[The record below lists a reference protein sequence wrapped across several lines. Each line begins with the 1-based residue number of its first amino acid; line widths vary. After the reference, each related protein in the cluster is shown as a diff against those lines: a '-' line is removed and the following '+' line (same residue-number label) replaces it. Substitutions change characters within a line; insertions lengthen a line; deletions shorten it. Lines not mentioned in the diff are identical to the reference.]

1 LNDIYLDLSKQSS
14 LMRTVEH
21 ASIIEAVKNLSMEA
35 NYDLATDVVTAFEKG
50 KEQEESPTGKAIFS
64 ALLKN
69 QNIARDEE
77 VPMCQDTGFS
87 VIYVELGQ
95 DVHIKGGS
103 LEDSINEGVRQGYAD
118 GYLRKSMCE
127 PFTRKNTG
135 DNTPAIIITEI
146 VSGNKMKIVVAPK
159 GGGSE
164 NMSRVTMLKP
174 ADGKEGI
181 KEFVVNR
188 CLEAGSNPCPP
199 VIVGVGIGGSSEKAA
214 ILARKSLFRE
224 IGSKNP
230 DPELSEMEAD
240 MLKKIN
246 DLGMGPQGLG
256 GTQYALAV
264 HIEKFPCHIAQLPV
278 GVNICCHAARH
289 KEVVL

>member
-1 LNDIYLDLSKQSS
+1 MEANFDLSK
-14 LMRTVEH
+14 
-21 ASIIEAVKNLSMEA
+21 
-35 NYDLATDVVTAFEKG
+35 DVVAAFEKG
-50 KEQEESPTGKAIFS
+50 KEQEKSPTGKAIFS
-64 ALLKN
+64 ALIKN
-69 QNIARDEE
+69 QNIARDER

-95 DVHIKGGS
+95 DVHIEGGP

-135 DNTPAIIITEI
+135 DNTPAVIITEI
-146 VSGNKMKIVVAPK
+146 VPGDKMKIIVAPK

-188 CLEAGSNPCPP
+188 CFEAGSNPCPP
-199 VIVGVGIGGSSEKAA
+199 VIVGVGIGGSSEKVA

-230 DPELSEMEAD
+230 DLELAEMEAE

-264 HIEKFPCHIAQLPV
+264 HIEKFPCHIAQLPLA
-278 GVNICCHAARH
+278 VNICCHAARH
-289 KEVVL
+289 KEVIL

>member
-1 LNDIYLDLSKQSS
+1 MKIIQSK
-14 LMRTVEH
+14 E
-21 ASIIEAVKNLSMEA
+21 IIESIKRLSMEA
-35 NYDLATDVVTAFEKG
+35 NYNLGKDVVSAFETG

-69 QNIARDEE
+69 QDIARNEQ

-87 VIYVELGQ
+87 VIYIELGQ
-95 DVHIKGGS
+95 DVHIEGGS
-103 LEDSINEGVRQGYAD
+103 LEEDINEGVRQGYAE

-135 DNTPAIIITEI
+135 DNTPAVVITEI
-146 VSGNKMKIVVAPK
+146 VPGDKMKIIVAPK

-181 KEFVVNR
+181 KKFVVNR
-188 CLEAGSNPCPP
+188 CFEAGSNPCPP

-230 DPELSEMEAD
+230 DPELAEMEAE

-246 DLGMGPQGLG
+246 ALGMGPQGLG

-264 HIEKFPCHIAQLPV
+264 HIEKYPCHIAQLPLA
-278 GVNICCHAARH
+278 VNICCHAARH

>member
-1 LNDIYLDLSKQSS
+1 MKTIQHTK
-14 LMRTVEH
+14 
-21 ASIIEAVKNLSMEA
+21 IIEAIKRLCMEA
-35 NYDLATDVVTAFEKG
+35 NFDLGKDVIASFERS
-50 KEQEESPTGKAIFS
+50 KEQEESPAGKAIFG

-69 QNIARDEE
+69 IEIAKKER

-87 VIYVELGQ
+87 VIYIELGQ
-95 DVHIKGGS
+95 DLHVEGGP
-103 LEDSINEGVRQGYAD
+103 LEEAINEGVRQGYAE
-118 GYLRKSMCE
+118 GYLRKSMCD

-135 DNTPAIIITEI
+135 DNTPAIIVTEI
-146 VSGNKMKIVVAPK
+146 VPGDRIKITVAPK

-164 NMSRVTMLKP
+164 NMSRVNMLKP

-181 KEFVVNR
+181 KQLVINR

-224 IGSKNP
+224 IGSINP
-230 DPELSEMEAD
+230 DPELAEMEED
-240 MLKKIN
+240 LLEKIN
-246 DLGMGPQGLG
+246 GLGMGPQGLG

-264 HIEKFPCHIAQLPV
+264 HIIKFPCHIAQLPV
-278 GVNICCHAARH
+278 GINICCHASRH
-289 KEVVL
+289 KEIIL

>member
-1 LNDIYLDLSKQSS
+1 MKTIPNTK
-14 LMRTVEH
+14 
-21 ASIIEAVKNLSMEA
+21 IIEAVKNLSMEA
-35 NYDLATDVVTAFEKG
+35 NYNLGKDVVDAFEKG
-50 KEQEESPTGKAIFS
+50 KEKEESPTGKAIFS

-69 QNIARDEE
+69 QNIARDEQ
-77 VPMCQDTGFS
+77 VAMCQDTGFS

-95 DVHIKGGS
+95 DVHIDGGS
-103 LEDSINEGVRQGYAD
+103 LEESINEGVRQGYKD

-135 DNTPAIIITEI
+135 DNTPAIIITE
-146 VSGNKMKIVVAPK
+146 VVPGDKMKIIVAPK

-181 KEFVVNR
+181 KEFVLNR
-188 CLEAGSNPCPP
+188 CLESGSNPCPP
-199 VIVGVGIGGSSEKAA
+199 VIVGVGIGGSSEKSA
-214 ILARKSLFRE
+214 ILARKSIFRE
-224 IGSKNP
+224 IGSVNP
-230 DPELSEMEAD
+230 DPELAEMEED
-240 MLKKIN
+240 LVEMIN
-246 DLGMGPQGLG
+246 NLGMGPQGLG

-289 KEVVL
+289 KEVTL

>member
-1 LNDIYLDLSKQSS
+1 MKTIQH
-14 LMRTVEH
+14 TQ
-21 ASIIEAVKNLSMEA
+21 IIETVKNLSIEA
-35 NYDLATDVVTAFEKG
+35 NYDLGKDVVAVFKKG
-50 KEQEESPTGKAIFS
+50 KEQEESPTGKAMFS
-64 ALLKN
+64 ALIKN
-69 QNIARDEE
+69 QDIARNEQ

-87 VIYVELGQ
+87 VIYIEVGQ
-95 DVHIKGGS
+95 DVHIEGDS
-103 LEDSINEGVRQGYAD
+103 IEDSVNEGVRQGYAD

-146 VSGNKMKIVVAPK
+146 VPGNKMKIIVAPK

-181 KEFVVNR
+181 KQFVVNR
-188 CLEAGSNPCPP
+188 CLESGSNPCPP

-224 IGSKNP
+224 IGSPNP
-230 DPELSEMEAD
+230 DPELAEMEAD
-240 MLKKIN
+240 LLKKIN

-264 HIEKFPCHIAQLPV
+264 HIEKFPCHIAQLPI

-289 KEVVL
+289 KEVIL

>member
-1 LNDIYLDLSKQSS
+1 MKIIQSK
-14 LMRTVEH
+14 E
-21 ASIIEAVKNLSMEA
+21 IIESIKRLSMEA
-35 NYDLATDVVTAFEKG
+35 NYNLGKDVVSAFETG

-69 QNIARDEE
+69 QDIARNEQ

-87 VIYVELGQ
+87 VIYIELGQ
-95 DVHIKGGS
+95 DVHIEGGS
-103 LEDSINEGVRQGYAD
+103 LEEDINEGVRQGYAE

-135 DNTPAIIITEI
+135 DNTPAVVITEI
-146 VSGNKMKIVVAPK
+146 VPGDKMKIIVAPK

-181 KEFVVNR
+181 KKFVVNR
-188 CLEAGSNPCPP
+188 CFEAGSNPCPP

-230 DPELSEMEAD
+230 DPELAKMEAE

-246 DLGMGPQGLG
+246 ALGMGPQGLG

-264 HIEKFPCHIAQLPV
+264 HIEKYPCHIAQLPLA
-278 GVNICCHAARH
+278 VNICCHAARH

>member
-1 LNDIYLDLSKQSS
+1 MKIIQSK
-14 LMRTVEH
+14 E
-21 ASIIEAVKNLSMEA
+21 IIESIKRLSMEA
-35 NYDLATDVVTAFEKG
+35 NYNLGKDVVSAFETG

-69 QNIARDEE
+69 QDIARDEK

-87 VIYVELGQ
+87 VIYIELGQ
-95 DVHIKGGS
+95 DVHIEGGS
-103 LEDSINEGVRQGYAD
+103 LEEDINEGVRQGYAE

-135 DNTPAIIITEI
+135 DNTPAVVITEI
-146 VSGNKMKIVVAPK
+146 VPGDKMKIIVAPK

-181 KEFVVNR
+181 KKFVVNR
-188 CLEAGSNPCPP
+188 CFEAGSNPCPP

-230 DPELSEMEAD
+230 DPELAEMEAE

-246 DLGMGPQGLG
+246 ALGMGPQGLG

-264 HIEKFPCHIAQLPV
+264 HIEKYPCHIAQLPLA
-278 GVNICCHAARH
+278 VNICCHAARH

>member
-1 LNDIYLDLSKQSS
+1 MKIIQSK
-14 LMRTVEH
+14 E
-21 ASIIEAVKNLSMEA
+21 IIESIKRLSMEA
-35 NYDLATDVVTAFEKG
+35 NYNLGKDVVSAFETG

-69 QNIARDEE
+69 QDIARDEQ

-87 VIYVELGQ
+87 VIYIELGQ
-95 DVHIKGGS
+95 NVHIEGGS
-103 LEDSINEGVRQGYAD
+103 LEEDINEGVRQGYAE

-135 DNTPAIIITEI
+135 DNTPAVVITEI
-146 VSGNKMKIVVAPK
+146 VPGDKMKIIVAPK

-181 KEFVVNR
+181 KKFVVNR
-188 CLEAGSNPCPP
+188 CFEAGSNPCPP

-230 DPELSEMEAD
+230 DPELAKMEAE
-240 MLKKIN
+240 MLKEIN
-246 DLGMGPQGLG
+246 ALGMGPQGLG

-264 HIEKFPCHIAQLPV
+264 HIEKYPCHIAQLPLA
-278 GVNICCHAARH
+278 VNICCHAARH